1 MTGRHARRMHRNRR
15 NGGTALSRVRRMLP
29 VMAAILLIMLGA
41 GVALYPMAANFV
53 AQRAQA
59 AVIADYGNA
68 VAHLGRDDLDEQWRL
83 ARAYNDSLAAGDG
96 AGGMDGAGAAIEY
109 DSVLNIDG
117 SGVMGYLTIP
127 RIGAR
132 LPIRH
137 GTSETVLAEGV
148 GHLEASALP
157 VGGPGLHSVLTGHR
171 GLPSAELFTRL
182 DELER
187 GDAFTVTV
195 LNETHRYRV
204 SDIQVVEPDDVARLA
219 AQPGRDLITL
229 VTCTPYG
236 INTHRLLVTGERDG
250 DAAETNS
257 AISGGV
263 TVRRQADPVGVWL
276 RRVGLAFAALA
287 AVGSAA
293 AVGALSISKK
303 SQARKHNEHRIR

>member
-1 MTGRHARRMHRNRR
+1 
-15 NGGTALSRVRRMLP
+15 
-29 VMAAILLIMLGA
+29 MAAILLIMLGA
-41 GVALYPMAANFV
+41 GVALYPMVANFV

-59 AVIADYGNA
+59 AAIADYGNA
-68 VAHLGRDDLDEQWRL
+68 VAHLGRGDLDEQWRL
-83 ARAYNDSLAAGDG
+83 ARAYNDSLAAGG
-96 AGGMDGAGAAIEY
+96 TGGMDGAGAAIGY
-109 DSVLNIDG
+109 GSVLNIDG

-137 GTSETVLAEGV
+137 GTSETVLAEGA
-148 GHLEASALP
+148 GHLETSALP
-157 VGGPGLHSVLTGHR
+157 TGGSGLHSVLTGHR

-204 SDIQVVEPDDVARLA
+204 IDIQVVEPDDVAKLA
-219 AQPGRDLITL
+219 AQPGRDLVTL

-293 AVGALSISKK
+293 AAGALSISKK